1 MTATAT
7 TTGVQ
12 FHPLTVENV
21 DALTDESV
29 AVTFRVPDELRETFR
44 YLPGQHVTVRKE
56 IAGTDVRRSYS
67 ICANANRGTLRVGIK
82 RLEGGAFSTWATNE
96 LAAGDVID
104 VAPPVGEFTIA
115 PDPSTSHHY
124 GAIVAGSGIT
134 PVLSLV
140 STTLETEPSARWT
153 VIYGNRAARTVMFLD
168 ELEGLK
174 DRHPD
179 RLQIVHV
186 LSREDP
192 GLDLFAGRI
201 DNDKLAALFSTVVDA
216 DRVDRWFLCGPF
228 EMVTGARQMLVDR
241 GIPAE
246 HVRDELF
253 FAGPPTAPPPP
264 PPDDEPGTVHL
275 TVILDGRASEVR
287 MRPETPVLDAAMSV
301 RSELPYSCKGGMCA
315 TCKAKVIEGD
325 VRMDKN
331 YALVDT
337 DLDQGFVLTCQS
349 HPTSDRLVVDYDQR

>member
-1 MTATAT
+1 MT
-7 TTGVQ
+7 TTAGVV
-12 FHPLTVENV
+12 FHQLTVSSVEPLTE
-21 DALTDESV
+21 ESV
-29 AVTFRVPDELRETFR
+29 AVTFDVPDELKDTFR

-56 IAGTDVRRSYS
+56 IDGADVRRSYS
-67 ICANANRGTLRVGIK
+67 ICANARLGTLRVGIK
-82 RLEGGAFSTWATNE
+82 RLEGGAFSTWATSR
-96 LAAGDVID
+96 LHPGDVIE
-104 VAPPVGEFTIA
+104 VAPPVGEFTIEA
-115 PDPSTSHHY
+115 DSAATHRY

-140 STTLETEPSARWT
+140 STTLDMEPGTHWT

-201 DNDKLAALFSTVVDA
+201 DDTMLESLFETVVDA
-216 DRVDRWFLCGPF
+216 DSIERWFLCGPY
-228 EMVTGARQMLVDR
+228 EMVIGARELLTRRGVDSDD
-241 GIPAE
+241 I
-246 HVRDELF
+246 RDELF
-253 FAGPPTAPPPP
+253 FAGPPTEPPPP
-264 PPDDEPGTVHL
+264 PLKDELGTTHL
-275 TVILDGRASEVR
+275 TVILDGRASEVP
-287 MRPETPVLDAAMSV
+287 MRPETLVLDAAMSV

-315 TCKAKVIEGD
+315 TCKAKVVEGT

-331 YALVDT
+331 YALVSS
-337 DLDQGFVLTCQS
+337 DLEQGFVLTCQS
-349 HPTSDRLVVDYDQR
+349 HPTSERLVVDYDQR

>member
-1 MTATAT
+1 MT
-7 TTGVQ
+7 TTAVGVE
-12 FHPLTVENV
+12 FHPLIVEAV
-21 DALTDESV
+21 DSLTDESV
-29 AVTFRVPDELRETFR
+29 AVTFRVPDELRDAFR
-44 YLPGQHVTVRKE
+44 YQPGQHVTVRRE
-56 IAGTDVRRSYS
+56 IDGKDVRRSYS

-82 RLEGGAFSTWATNE
+82 RLAGGAFSTWATE
-96 LAAGDVID
+96 HLTPGDVID
-104 VAPPVGEFTIA
+104 VTPPVGEFTID
-115 PDPSTSHHY
+115 PDPMSTSHY

-140 STTLETEPSARWT
+140 STTLETEPRSRWT

-168 ELEGLK
+168 EIEGLK

-201 DNDKLAALFSTVVDA
+201 DNTKLRSLFSTVVNA
-216 DRVDRWFLCGPF
+216 DRIDRWFLCGPY
-228 EMVTGARQMLVDR
+228 EMVTEARALLTER
-241 GIPAE
+241 GVSEEDIL
-246 HVRDELF
+246 DELF
-253 FAGPPTAPPPP
+253 FAGPPAAPPPP
-264 PPDDEPGTVHL
+264 PPEDEAGTVQL

-287 MRPETPVLDAAMSV
+287 MRPETTVLDAAMSV

-315 TCKAKVIEGD
+315 TCKAKVIEGE

-331 YALVDT
+331 YALVTT
-337 DLDQGFVLTCQS
+337 DLQQGFVLTCQS
-349 HPTSDRLVVDYDQR
+349 HPMGDRLVVDYDQR